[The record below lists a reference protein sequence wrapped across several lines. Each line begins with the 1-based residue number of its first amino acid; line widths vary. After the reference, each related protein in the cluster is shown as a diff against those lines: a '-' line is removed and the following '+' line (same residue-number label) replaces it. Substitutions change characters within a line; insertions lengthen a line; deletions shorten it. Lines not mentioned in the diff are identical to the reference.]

1 MATGPLTQITD
12 LVVPEIF
19 TPYVQQLT
27 EEKSRLI
34 QSGAT
39 TVNPILS
46 NFLSGGGLTVDV
58 PSFKDLDNEEENIP
72 TDDPADSIIASYQGG
87 TPTDA
92 NRKDSVPK
100 KTGTSTEIAVRIS
113 RNQSWSAADL
123 AADLAGAD
131 PMGSIASRVAKYW
144 ALRFQAIFVATT
156 NGIIKANVAAN
167 GGDFQNDVS
176 GAAFADGVT
185 NFSAEA
191 FIDAAATMGDSSDDL
206 SLMMTHSVVMARM
219 KKNNLIDYIP
229 DSEGRVMI
237 PTFLG
242 HEVIVDDGMPAT
254 GGVFDT
260 WIFGA
265 GAFQIGHAF
274 VGTTSK
280 GGPSNG
286 TGANQSL
293 EPPALLGKPLT
304 VDAQGKQATSFRFAS
319 DLFDGLMNV
328 AGTPRKRGAG
338 EPRQSWRIRHELARR
353 VGVPAVRPPLRSEPP
368 VAARGQQQAP
378 RAKALPGPRA
388 LEWRPW
394 CPAGI
399 GAEANKRLFSQADRQ
414 ARIGAH

>member
-265 GAFQIGHAF
+265 GAFQIALGLPKVPTETYRYPQAGNGGGQEVLFTRREFCVHPVGHAF

-286 TGANQSL
+286 TGANQLNNANSWSRVYP
-293 EPPALLGKPLT
+293 ER
-304 VDAQGKQATSFRFAS
+304 KQIPFA
-319 DLFDGLMNV
+319 
-328 AGTPRKRGAG
+328 
-338 EPRQSWRIRHELARR
+338 
-353 VGVPAVRPPLRSEPP
+353 
-368 VAARGQQQAP
+368 
-378 RAKALPGPRA
+378 
-388 LEWRPW
+388 
-394 CPAGI
+394 
-399 GAEANKRLFSQADRQ
+399 RLVTREF
-414 ARIGAH
+414 

>member
-1 MATGPLTQITD
+1 
-12 LVVPEIF
+12 
-19 TPYVQQLT
+19 VQQLT

-265 GAFQIGHAF
+265 GAFQIALGLPKVPTETYRYPQAGNGGGQEVLFTRREFCVHPVGHAF

-286 TGANQSL
+286 TGANQLNNANSWSRVYP
-293 EPPALLGKPLT
+293 ER
-304 VDAQGKQATSFRFAS
+304 KQIPFA
-319 DLFDGLMNV
+319 
-328 AGTPRKRGAG
+328 
-338 EPRQSWRIRHELARR
+338 
-353 VGVPAVRPPLRSEPP
+353 
-368 VAARGQQQAP
+368 
-378 RAKALPGPRA
+378 
-388 LEWRPW
+388 
-394 CPAGI
+394 
-399 GAEANKRLFSQADRQ
+399 RLVTREF
-414 ARIGAH
+414 

>member
-206 SLMMTHSVVMARM
+206 SLMMTHSVVMARIALGLP
-219 KKNNLIDYIP
+219 K
-229 DSEGRVMI
+229 V
-237 PTFLG
+237 PTETYRYPQAG
-242 HEVIVDDGMPAT
+242 NGGGQEVLFTRREFCVHP
-254 GGVFDT
+254 V
-260 WIFGA
+260 
-265 GAFQIGHAF
+265 GHAF

-286 TGANQSL
+286 TGANQLNNANSWSRVYP
-293 EPPALLGKPLT
+293 ER
-304 VDAQGKQATSFRFAS
+304 KQIPFA
-319 DLFDGLMNV
+319 
-328 AGTPRKRGAG
+328 
-338 EPRQSWRIRHELARR
+338 
-353 VGVPAVRPPLRSEPP
+353 
-368 VAARGQQQAP
+368 
-378 RAKALPGPRA
+378 
-388 LEWRPW
+388 
-394 CPAGI
+394 
-399 GAEANKRLFSQADRQ
+399 RLVTREF
-414 ARIGAH
+414 

>member
-219 KKNNLIDYIP
+219 KKNKVSRQEQSPGLPECKDFFDRHP
-229 DSEGRVMI
+229 GVGFGSLSLDDLALPEGD
-237 PTFLG
+237 
-242 HEVIVDDGMPAT
+242 VIVLGIVANLSFTSEDANIAATWSGDFSIGTKATIDADLVDDDEANLLPSTAIGPAVADVIASARYAAVPVEAAQILELDAPEPLKINMLVDAANITDAST
-254 GGVFDT
+254 GVISVSGDVSV
-260 WIFGA
+260 
-265 GAFQIGHAF
+265 AF
-274 VGTTSK
+274 VK
-280 GGPSNG
+280 LGG
-286 TGANQSL
+286 
-293 EPPALLGKPLT
+293 
-304 VDAQGKQATSFRFAS
+304 
-319 DLFDGLMNV
+319 
-328 AGTPRKRGAG
+328 
-338 EPRQSWRIRHELARR
+338 
-353 VGVPAVRPPLRSEPP
+353 
-368 VAARGQQQAP
+368 
-378 RAKALPGPRA
+378 
-388 LEWRPW
+388 
-394 CPAGI
+394 
-399 GAEANKRLFSQADRQ
+399 
-414 ARIGAH
+414 

>member
-1 MATGPLTQITD
+1 LPFHL
-12 LVVPEIF
+12 
-19 TPYVQQLT
+19 
-27 EEKSRLI
+27 
-34 QSGAT
+34 
-39 TVNPILS
+39 
-46 NFLSGGGLTVDV
+46 LSGIVQL
-58 PSFKDLDNEEENIP
+58 FL
-72 TDDPADSIIASYQGG
+72 QGPHG
-87 TPTDA
+87 
-92 NRKDSVPK
+92 
-100 KTGTSTEIAVRIS
+100 
-113 RNQSWSAADL
+113 
-123 AADLAGAD
+123 LAGAD

-265 GAFQIGHAF
+265 GAFQIALGLPKVPTETYRYPQAGNGGGRMRTLLQHGRATSVSGQKLRSTLTLSMMMRINMLVDAANITDASTGVISVSGDVSVAF
-274 VGTTSK
+274 VK
-280 GGPSNG
+280 LGG
-286 TGANQSL
+286 
-293 EPPALLGKPLT
+293 
-304 VDAQGKQATSFRFAS
+304 
-319 DLFDGLMNV
+319 
-328 AGTPRKRGAG
+328 
-338 EPRQSWRIRHELARR
+338 
-353 VGVPAVRPPLRSEPP
+353 
-368 VAARGQQQAP
+368 
-378 RAKALPGPRA
+378 
-388 LEWRPW
+388 
-394 CPAGI
+394 
-399 GAEANKRLFSQADRQ
+399 
-414 ARIGAH
+414 

>member
-1 MATGPLTQITD
+1 LQITD

-206 SLMMTHSVVMARM
+206 SLMMTHSVVMAR
-219 KKNNLIDYIP
+219 KKFSSRGESSVFTLSVTP
-229 DSEGRVMI
+229 LLVPLLKVAR
-237 PTFLG
+237 
-242 HEVIVDDGMPAT
+242 AT
-254 GGVFDT
+254 
-260 WIFGA
+260 A
-265 GAFQIGHAF
+265 
-274 VGTTSK
+274 
-280 GGPSNG
+280 
-286 TGANQSL
+286 
-293 EPPALLGKPLT
+293 
-304 VDAQGKQATSFRFAS
+304 
-319 DLFDGLMNV
+319 
-328 AGTPRKRGAG
+328 
-338 EPRQSWRIRHELARR
+338 
-353 VGVPAVRPPLRSEPP
+353 
-368 VAARGQQQAP
+368 
-378 RAKALPGPRA
+378 
-388 LEWRPW
+388 
-394 CPAGI
+394 
-399 GAEANKRLFSQADRQ
+399 Q
-414 ARIGAH
+414 ARISSTMRTRGPGFIPSASKFRLHAWSLVNSRERGHQWPKVFLGLSARAKPRASRMQRLL

>member
-1 MATGPLTQITD
+1 VGGFEKVIPEAQEDVLLYARALFTVAEDGSVVTKDAGGVSPGLPPKVWLSDMAQKRPHWWPLSVGGGARSSSSVSGKSNPWSAEGRCKMATGPLTQITD

-206 SLMMTHSVVMARM
+206 SLMMTHSVVMARTM
-219 KKNNLIDYIP
+219 KSSLMTGCPLQVVYSILGSSALVHSRSLWGCQKFRQRHIAIRK
-229 DSEGRVMI
+229 RVMVAAKK
-237 PTFLG
+237 FSSRG
-242 HEVIVDDGMPAT
+242 ESS
-254 GGVFDT
+254 VFT
-260 WIFGA
+260 LS
-265 GAFQIGHAF
+265 
-274 VGTTSK
+274 VT
-280 GGPSNG
+280 PLLVP
-286 TGANQSL
+286 TGANQLNNANSWSRVYP
-293 EPPALLGKPLT
+293 ER
-304 VDAQGKQATSFRFAS
+304 KQIPFA
-319 DLFDGLMNV
+319 
-328 AGTPRKRGAG
+328 
-338 EPRQSWRIRHELARR
+338 
-353 VGVPAVRPPLRSEPP
+353 
-368 VAARGQQQAP
+368 
-378 RAKALPGPRA
+378 
-388 LEWRPW
+388 
-394 CPAGI
+394 
-399 GAEANKRLFSQADRQ
+399 RLVTREF
-414 ARIGAH
+414 